1 VVIDRMQILH
11 LRDVAMA
18 TPFCLSMGYNFSCMI
33 ARDTLFD
40 SKGRQNFLR
49 TDIKNLSM
57 QKLRLAAVYRR
68 AKFRDD
74 MTMFT
79 NIKPTFS
86 KRHCPP

>member
-1 VVIDRMQILH
+1 MDQISASLVDPLKFNGH
-11 LRDVAMA
+11 LQFSVPLAAMV
-18 TPFCLSMGYNFSCMI
+18 TKN
-33 ARDTLFD
+33 
-40 SKGRQNFLR
+40 SKQRQNFLG
-49 TDIKNLSM
+49 TDIKNLHM

-74 MTMFT
+74 MTFT